1 LRQHAMESKIMI
13 KTLGEQLIAMKA
25 ITKKKLETVE
35 KKAQEEN
42 IPANDYIITE
52 KVVPEET
59 IAEAFSTLLNISYIK
74 KIAENAVNPDLLG
87 KIPFRFLKQNAIIP
101 VKEAEQLTIVIANP
115 TNFQAIDEIKIL
127 LAEPTALAISTPKAI
142 HEAINRFYPL
152 EGTKE
157 MIKELGEGEELE
169 EEAVE
174 FGDIDEG
181 DLLGMAHE
189 APIIKMVN
197 HILFQAVKQD
207 ASDIHIEPL
216 EKELSVRYRV
226 DGVLHPV
233 FNPPKRIQGALVSRI
248 KIMANLNIAEKRKP
262 QDGGIQIK
270 VADKAIDIRVSILPT
285 IFGEKIVM
293 RLLDKSRGFVPIKE
307 LGLNTRDYDILI
319 QSISLPNGII
329 MVTGPTGSGKTTTL
343 YTVLNRLNKPEVS
356 IVTVEDPVEN
366 QINGIAQVKVN
377 EKAGLTFAVALRS
390 ILRQD
395 PDIIMIGETRDQETA
410 QIAIQASLTGH
421 IVLTTLHTN
430 NAPAS
435 ITRMLDM
442 GIEPFLIAS
451 SVTCIMAQ
459 RLVRKLCPK
468 CKKSFKPDSAMLK
481 SLGLTTQQAAKI
493 TFYKAVGCSECN
505 DTGYKG
511 RLPIFEVMP
520 MSPEIAKLTMAI
532 ADANKIREA
541 ATKEGMTSL
550 LQDGIEKI
558 KEGLT
563 TIEEVL
569 SVAANVQETKAE

>member
-1 LRQHAMESKIMI
+1 MI

-25 ITKKKLETVE
+25 ITKKKLEVAE
-35 KKAQEEN
+35 KKAQETG
-42 IPANDYIITE
+42 IPINNYIINE
-52 KVVPEET
+52 KVAPEET
-59 IAEAFSTLLNISYIK
+59 IAEAFAAILNIPYIK
-74 KIAENAVNPDLLG
+74 KIDEKMVDPDLLA
-87 KIPFRFLKQNAIIP
+87 KIPFRFLKENSIIP
-101 VKEAEQLTIVIANP
+101 IKEAEQLTIIIANP
-115 TNFQAIDEIKIL
+115 TNFQSIDELKIL
-127 LAEPTALAISTPKAI
+127 LAEPATTAVSTAKAI
-142 HEAINRFYPL
+142 HETINRFYPL

-157 MIKELGEGEELE
+157 MIEELGAGEELE

-174 FGDIDEG
+174 FGEIDER

-216 EKELSVRYRV
+216 EKELSVRYRI
-226 DGVLHPV
+226 DGVLHPA
-233 FNPPKRIQGALVSRI
+233 FSPPKRIQAALVSRI

-262 QDGGIQIK
+262 QDGRIQIK
-270 VADKAIDIRVSILPT
+270 VAGKEIDIRVSVLPT

-293 RLLDKSRGFVPIKE
+293 RLLDKSRGFIPIEE
-307 LGLNTRDYDILI
+307 LGFSTRDYNIVLH
-319 QSISLPNGII
+319 SISLPNGIL

-343 YTVLNRLNKPEVS
+343 YAILNRLNKPEVS
-356 IVTVEDPVEN
+356 IVTVEDPVEY
-366 QINGIAQVKVN
+366 QMNGIAQVQVN
-377 EKAGLTFAVALRS
+377 EKAGVTFASALRS

-395 PDIIMIGETRDQETA
+395 PDIIMVGETRDQETA

-421 IVLTTLHTN
+421 LVLTTLHTN

-435 ITRMLDM
+435 ITRLLDM
-442 GIEPFLIAS
+442 GTEPFLIAS

-468 CKKSFKPDSAMLK
+468 CKKAYKPDTAMLK
-481 SLGLTTQQAAKI
+481 SIGLTIKEAQKI
-493 TFYKAVGCSECN
+493 TFYKAVGCPECTN
-505 DTGYKG
+505 GYKG

-520 MSPEIAKLTMAI
+520 MTPEIARLTI
-532 ADANKIREA
+532 EKADANKIRQA
-541 ATKEGMTSL
+541 AIKEGMTLL

-563 TIEEVL
+563 TIDEVL
-569 SVAANVQETKAE
+569 SVAANVQTEVE